1 MGLGAG
7 NTDRLQ
13 AVFFVD
19 RIGDPTAFGGPP
31 VDGLIG
37 EFDAFGL
44 ANGAHWQGRRRAG
57 DISANGP
64 RGWRSPQGRD
74 GDSRVGPPSS
84 GQGGGQGGGEGN
96 GGSGGG

>member
-1 MGLGAG
+1 MRISDWSSDVCSSDLRHRLHQFGGMGLGAG

-44 ANGAHWQGRRRAG
+44 ANGANWQGRRRAG
-57 DISANGP
+57 DISANGD
-64 RGWRSPQGRD
+64 RKSTRLN
-74 GDSRVGPPSS
+74 SS
-84 GQGGGQGGGEGN
+84 H
-96 GGSGGG
+96 